1 MCNSKCYDVISIV
14 VSLILGIVFAI
25 LVFFFP
31 TFYPLGFLFGFLLSL
46 TALLLMTITASSLL
60 RQDKRLNNCICATGK
75 RLLIP
80 ALILLAAS
88 MLAFIFF
95 ALGIAAFLVYPILTF
110 ILYTLIAY
118 RCV

>member
-60 RQDKRLNNCICATGK
+60 RQDKRL
-75 RLLIP
+75 P
-80 ALILLAAS
+80 P
-88 MLAFIFF
+88 
-95 ALGIAAFLVYPILTF
+95 YPICRTEKQS
-110 ILYTLIAY
+110 
-118 RCV
+118 V